1 MARSTLRAVITADAV
16 FASELQRSDE
26 PSALL
31 IREAVEAVIRAFG
44 SSGCA
49 ARVAQEFG
57 DHPETAAARMRWALC
72 LVDKVSGSAGA
83 AASLRYYSRWA
94 CRGVMIN
101 DAA

>member
-1 MARSTLRAVITADAV
+1 MAPDTLQTVITADAV
-16 FASELQRSDE
+16 FASELQRSDK

-31 IREAVEAVIRAFG
+31 IREAVEAAIRGFS

-72 LVDKVSGSAGA
+72 LVDEVSGSAGA
-83 AASLRYYSRWA
+83 AASRRYSRWA
-94 CRGVMIN
+94 CRGEMTN